1 MDEQTTRTVGAE
13 FLIELAEIIADL
25 AQGTL
30 GIPKD
35 QAYQFGQE
43 ASAATADSWGGQI
56 VYIPKDKTG
65 KLARRDAE
73 IYTRFRGE
81 NASELATEFDLSVQQ
96 IYRIIARERAVRRQK
111 QFSLL
116 DG

>member
-1 MDEQTTRTVGAE
+1 MDNPRTVGTE
-13 FLIELAEIIADL
+13 FLMELAEIIAEL

-35 QAYQFGQE
+35 QADKFGQE
-43 ASAATADSWGGQI
+43 ASAAIADSWGGQI
-56 VYIPKDKTG
+56 LYIPKDKTG

-81 NASELATEFDLSVQQ
+81 NASELAAEFDLSVQQ
-96 IYRIIARERAVRRQK
+96 IYRIIARERAARRQK